1 MLSPVAFDLII
12 KYFDAIDRTVAA
24 RLNITPPWKEISLT
38 SLLCELLDEKTQ
50 NFHNLFYT
58 LRQLNEDLSVFD
70 GFEMHVTLET
80 YEYPSRI
87 EQWVTQ
93 SDLGLVLKFEDLMIP
108 DDSWTASW
116 LFQAKR
122 LYPTL
127 NNPVQYDE
135 KSKFR
140 SMDPAQHAR
149 IKKLIEVT
157 GVSFIKY
164 LLYCPRVESLDH
176 ITQQKMRHM
185 HNKFLANH
193 IYDYTFGLQ
202 LYNELRKVNN
212 SLGAGLLIADPSHLP
227 NTFGVA
233 HTKMLMPITPS
244 FQPTISIMLPFWPST
259 TLPFCPSIAPLAWF
273 LALQLVG
280 GRPDIAQ
287 SDSDRVH
294 GIVTGD
300 MRAVEQVI
308 ALFNND
314 TEQAPIPFLPPR
326 TLTIGV
332 SVGHDLDSEHR
343 QTQLE

>member
-1 MLSPVAFDLII
+1 MLSPIAFDLII
-12 KYFDAIDRTVAA
+12 KYFDSVDRTVAA

-50 NFHNLFYT
+50 NRHNLFYT

-70 GFEMHVTLET
+70 GFKMHATLET
-80 YEYPSRI
+80 YEYPSHV
-87 EQWVTQ
+87 EKWVTQ

-122 LYPTL
+122 LYPTS
-127 NNPVQYDE
+127 NNPVQYNE

-149 IKKLIEVT
+149 IEKLIDVT

-164 LLYCPRVESLDH
+164 LLYCPHVESLDY
-176 ITQQKMRHM
+176 IIQQKMRHL

-202 LYNELRKVNN
+202 LYNELQKADN
-212 SLGAGLLIADPSHLP
+212 SLGAGLLIADPSDLP
-227 NTFGVA
+227 STFVA
-233 HTKMLMPITPS
+233 AHAKMLNQIT
-244 FQPTISIMLPFWPST
+244 
-259 TLPFCPSIAPLAWF
+259 PLAWF
-273 LALQLVG
+273 LASQLAG
-280 GRPDIAQ
+280 ERPYSDWQHVSRRPFSIPQKAASSNH
-287 SDSDRVH
+287 SDSDWVH

-300 MRAVEQVI
+300 IEAVERVLK
-308 ALFNND
+308 LFDND
-314 TEQAPIPFLPPR
+314 RERTPEPFLPPR

-332 SVGHDLDSEHR
+332 SVGHDLDPEHR
-343 QTQLE
+343 QIRLE